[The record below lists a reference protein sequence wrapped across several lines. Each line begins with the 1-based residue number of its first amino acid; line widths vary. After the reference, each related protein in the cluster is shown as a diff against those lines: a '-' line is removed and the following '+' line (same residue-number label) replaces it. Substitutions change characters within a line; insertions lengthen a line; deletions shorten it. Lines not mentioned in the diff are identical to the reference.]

1 MTGLVCISVTYLA
14 GLASDQVIATIEE
27 SMIHSVIKVRLG
39 SQCLILEVNDKRHLW
54 TSFSRLGATYW

>member
-39 SQCLILEVNDKRHLW
+39 SQRLILEVNDKRHLW
-54 TSFSRLGATYW
+54 TTTYW